1 LLHYQDK
8 HGRLPPAALRDA
20 DGRQLLSWRV
30 LILPYLDEEV
40 LYQQFKLD
48 EPWDGPH
55 NKPLL
60 AKMPK
65 VFKPPL
71 NDGAAAPGATFYQV
85 LVGKGTAFEG
95 DEGLQ
100 LPEDF
105 PGGPANTLLVVEA
118 GGAVPWTAPFDV
130 PYVDN
135 EAVPSLGGIFNHEG
149 RFSLFG
155 ENRELGLNVAFA
167 DGSVRFFRGRIPE
180 AELRAFIT
188 RFPHH

>member
-1 LLHYQDK
+1 
-8 HGRLPPAALRDA
+8 
-20 DGRQLLSWRV
+20 LLSWRV
-30 LILPYLDEEV
+30 LILPYLHEDV
-40 LYQQFKLD
+40 LYHRFKLD

-60 AKMPK
+60 ARMPD
-65 VFKPPL
+65 VFEPPL
-71 NDGAAAPGATFYQV
+71 NDRAAAPGTTFYQV
-85 LVGKGTAFEG
+85 LVGKGTAFQG

-100 LPEDF
+100 LPGDF
-105 PGGPANTLLVVEA
+105 PDGTANILLVVEA
-118 GGAVPWTAPFDV
+118 GEAVPWTAPFDV
-130 PYVDN
+130 PCLDN

-155 ENRELGLNVAFA
+155 ESRELGLNVAFA

-188 RFPHH
+188 RFQHH